1 MDDKEKKLY
10 PLRFLE
16 DKDQRPWGEV
26 HYKIADLGLVD
37 SKVRN
42 GWLADNKLSELMG
55 TYMERVV
62 GDDSFEYY
70 GLQFPI
76 LIKSFKTDSWQPL
89 QVNVP
94 DAESEARY
102 DSFGKTAMWY
112 VEKGSKDVRIYLGL
126 AKDVAP
132 GEFYERC
139 LDSSITEVLNV
150 VHPKAGDLFVIEPG
164 TVFAAGPGLSIIEIS
179 ECSEMTFNLQD
190 PSDLTEAFDLINF
203 SKYTP
208 APDGF
213 APPATVATLGHVR
226 GGTAGEAGGGVCE
239 ADVERR
245 GIAAGA
251 AGPNSIIM
259 VERNE
264 FKVTKLDLQNPLHI
278 FSDQPGSFAA
288 YHCLS
293 GAALIRQG
301 TEDMDFT
308 DVPVDA
314 GEVVLVPSEVNDF
327 FLFPAKEGTVLL
339 ETTVE
344 RRVDPDSYTGDTKPT
359 EDTPDPHL
367 RNWN

>member
-55 TYMERVV
+55 TYMERIV

-112 VEKGSKDVRIYLGL
+112 VEKASKDARIYLGL

-179 ECSEMTFNLQD
+179 ECSEMTFNLQN

-203 SKYTP
+203 SK
-208 APDGF
+208 F
-213 APPATVATLGHVR
+213 
-226 GGTAGEAGGGVCE
+226 
-239 ADVERR
+239 
-245 GIAAGA
+245 IAAGA
-251 AGPNSIIM
+251 AGPNSIII

-278 FSDQPGSFAA
+278 FSDQPGSFAT